1 MTFAT
6 ADPEKRGCATFALR
20 SLPLAA
26 QIAASFGMLAGDYD
40 GDGNLEALLVGNSHA
55 VDPQAGW
62 VDASVGA
69 VLLGDGKGQ
78 FRYISGAAS
87 GFYVDGDAKAV
98 AGLLLDD
105 THLLVLVTQNDD
117 SLKVFSQLRS
127 G

>member
-26 QIAASFGMLAGDYD
+26 QIAPIFGMVTGDYD
-40 GDGNLEALLVGNSHA
+40 GDGNLDALLIGNSHA

-62 VDASVGA
+62 DDASVGA

-87 GFYVDGDAKAV
+87 GFYVGGDAKAV
-98 AGLLLDD
+98 ADVVLDD
-105 THLLVLVTQNDD
+105 
-117 SLKVFSQLRS
+117 
-127 G
+127 

>member
-40 GDGNLEALLVGNSHA
+40 GDGNLDALLVGNSHA

-62 VDASVGA
+62 DDASVGA

-78 FRYISGAAS
+78 FRYVSGAAI

-98 AGLLLDD
+98 AE
-105 THLLVLVTQNDD
+105 LVMDEQQSMVYVKL
-117 SLKVFSQLRS
+117 
-127 G
+127 